1 MFISRGCRNRTDVD
15 DPELFFHAKRM
26 SRLTRALKA
35 PLDEWEA
42 DLLERVRLHFGD
54 EHVRQVRMQLDEAF
68 IELATTID
76 FFIEN

>member
-1 MFISRGCRNRTDVD
+1 MFINRGCRNRTVVD
-15 DPELFFHAKRM
+15 DPELFFHTKRM
-26 SRLTRALKA
+26 SRLTRALRA

-42 DLLERVRLHFGD
+42 GLLARVRQHFGD
-54 EHVRQVRMQLDEAF
+54 EHIRQVRMQLDEAF

>member
-1 MFISRGCRNRTDVD
+1 M
-15 DPELFFHAKRM
+15 
-26 SRLTRALKA
+26 KA